1 MENSENLMLDHLKR
15 FQTTLERVESKTDEL
30 IIRMGHPEVATV
42 ATKRE
47 IANVE
52 GAHADLSVRLDRVV
66 GRLERVERRLEL
78 PLSFSRSTAFGPFFI
93 TKLSTEVGQYRV

>member
-1 MENSENLMLDHLKR
+1 MENIENLMLEHLKR
-15 FQTTLERVESKTDEL
+15 FQVTLERVESKTDEL
-30 IIRMGHPEVATV
+30 IIRMGHLEVATA

-78 PLSFSRSTAFGPFFI
+78 
-93 TKLSTEVGQYRV
+93 Q

>member
-1 MENSENLMLDHLKR
+1 MSC
-15 FQTTLERVESKTDEL
+15 ERVEAKTDEL
-30 IIRMGHPEVATV
+30 IVRVGHLEVATA

-52 GAHADLSVRLDRVV
+52 GAHADLSVRRDRVV
-66 GRLERVERRLEL
+66 GRLERVERRFEL
-78 PLSFSRSTAFGPFFI
+78 ALSFSKSTAFGPFFI

>member
-1 MENSENLMLDHLKR
+1 MLLESGLEIWYDLLMENIELMLEHLKR
-15 FQTTLERVESKTDEL
+15 FQATLERVESKTDEL
-30 IIRMGHPEVATV
+30 IVRMGHLEVATA

-78 PLSFSRSTAFGPFFI
+78 
-93 TKLSTEVGQYRV
+93 Q